1 MVHAC
6 LRSGSM
12 QAHELF
18 RVSAGV
24 IPKWLKGYSRSGCAS
39 TWFGDDP
46 RVLLVWLIAV
56 QERRWGAQTRLC
68 VGQCP
73 GAHGGA
79 PGVHRW

>member
-24 IPKWLKGYSRSGCAS
+24 IPKWPKGYPRSGCAS
-39 TWFGDDP
+39 ASQWRTRYWRNRGS
-46 RVLLVWLIAV
+46 RSGATVVSSSLLS
-56 QERRWGAQTRLC
+56 GADVVR
-68 VGQCP
+68 
-73 GAHGGA
+73 
-79 PGVHRW
+79 